1 MSQLKHL
8 AIIMDGN
15 RRWAKSK
22 GLPIS
27 DGHHRGY
34 EKIKEVG
41 KWCLDKGITTLTVY
55 AFSTENWNRDKSE
68 VDYLMNLLHQAL
80 ITEIEK
86 FNQLGIKLKIIGSQE
101 NLSKKLIEAIATAE
115 NQTKNNNK
123 GTLNICLNYGGRLEI
138 VEAIKKIIKKQIP
151 IEEIDEKIV
160 TENLWLAGQPD
171 PDLIIRTSGE
181 QRLSGFLTWESVYS
195 ELLFIDKYWP
205 DFSQADL
212 EEAIKNYQQR
222 QRRFGK

>member
-27 DGHHRGY
+27 DGHRWGY